1 MQNVSE
7 YTKTVKAMKNI
18 IEGYGDRYL
27 MPTYSLLD
35 DLADEFGYTEAG
47 KKLKFA
53 RDAVPVF
60 VKCAKM

>member
-1 MQNVSE
+1 MQNASE

-47 KKLKFA
+47 EK
-53 RDAVPVF
+53 VY
-60 VKCAKM
+60 